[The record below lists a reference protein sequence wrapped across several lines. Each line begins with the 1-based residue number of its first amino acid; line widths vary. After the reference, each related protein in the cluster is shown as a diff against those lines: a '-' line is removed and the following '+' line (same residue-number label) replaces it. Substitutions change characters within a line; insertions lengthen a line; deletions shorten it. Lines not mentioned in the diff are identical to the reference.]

1 MNQNK
6 VFIFSI
12 IFVFGLIALFLFFQ
26 KPSSELTGFQHRE
39 SIEQMFN
46 ELPEPPEDFFN
57 VSEGIK
63 SGSIINLENVSEEY
77 YLQPEFYPNF
87 EEQLLPYLL
96 NPPEGR
102 FGAYGLMSYPS
113 QTVVTTYPG
122 ENFTVYFFMASSV
135 FIEFYQGN
143 KLTPVYNSEL
153 KIIKG
158 SFPDGTNIIKQDTE
172 KARQFI
178 DVKFTPEVFVLSP
191 TYPEFTNEW
200 SKKIRMDISIPYYA
214 EPGKYTV
221 SVIKSNTP
229 TEKGLE
235 WKEKYGKYTEGGM
248 ESISTPYYSVFL
260 EIK

>member
-1 MNQNK
+1 MDLNK
-6 VFIFSI
+6 VFIFLI
-12 IFVFGLIALFLFFQ
+12 VFIFGLIIILLSFQ
-26 KPSSELTGFQHRE
+26 KPSLELTGFQHRE

-46 ELPEPPEDFFN
+46 ELPEPPENFYK
-57 VSEGIK
+57 VTEEIRI
-63 SGSIINLENVSEEY
+63 GSITSLENITEEY

-122 ENFTVYFFMASSV
+122 ENFTLYFFMASSV

-143 KLTPVYNSEL
+143 KLLPVYNPEL

-191 TYPEFTNEW
+191 THPIFTNEW
-200 SKKIRMDISIPYYA
+200 SKKIRMDVSIPYSA

-221 SVIKSNTP
+221 SVVKSNTP